1 MELTKVEKAVDDGD
15 GYAVLTVRDLRDA
28 VGAQRTGRHV
38 AEAISEGLREAG
50 YRHFPVEIPK
60 DQLRGVLVYR
70 PDSRGAQVLLLVEL
84 AMTGGAGAD
93 GAVHFLADLLRKSA
107 GGAARPTEGAS

>member
-1 MELTKVEKAVDDGD
+1 MDLTKVEAAVNDGA
-15 GYAVLTVRDLRDA
+15 GYAVLNVRDLREA

-38 AEAISEGLREAG
+38 AEAISEGLHQAG

-70 PDSRGAQVLLLVEL
+70 PDSPGAQVLLLVEV
-84 AMTGGAGAD
+84 ATTSPPGAAD
-93 GAVHFLADLLRKSA
+93 GAVHLLADLLRK
-107 GGAARPTEGAS
+107 P